1 MRAVPRD
8 FCMPLGQLGPVTVAT
23 PYKPMHADVVL
34 IGFIDGRLEPG
45 GARHRWQAWHQ
56 SLALAQRENVQ
67 VTRLELLHTRGQVG
81 LAGRIQADI
90 AEVAPQVRVNLTR
103 IELPDMA
110 ELGAVQEALREW
122 ARSYP
127 FDPRREQYWTPLC
140 SDLQVAQLG
149 LCLLLESPVIRGVML
164 YSTPQGVTA
173 SGANLVRL
181 DADGAPDAV
190 ARRNGAAPVLA
201 PAPTPV
207 QAIGGGGFIT
217 RNARFAGMIEQ
228 IERVAM
234 RSRAPV
240 LLIGPTGVGKS
251 MLARRMYDLKKEHG
265 QLDGLFVEVNCATLR
280 GDGTASALFGHKRG
294 SFTGAA
300 SDRSGLLLT
309 AHRGLLFLDEIGD
322 LNPEAQTM
330 LLKAIEEKRFLP
342 FGADTEVASD
352 FQLVAG
358 TNRDLHADVA
368 AGRFRDDL
376 FARINLWTYE
386 LPGLA
391 HRPDDIEP
399 NVERLLALQGRD
411 GTRAARFEPA
421 ARTRYLE
428 FARSEEALW
437 SGNFRDLNASVT
449 RLATL
454 AEGAAIGEDLVQDE
468 IERLRRLWRG
478 TTGGRDLAQVE
489 LLLGPERFAGLDLFE
504 QIQLEAVLKVCRRS
518 TTMSDAGRRLFQ
530 VTRRQRSVVND
541 ADRLRKYLHRY
552 GLTWQIVR
560 TDEP

>member
-1 MRAVPRD
+1 
-8 FCMPLGQLGPVTVAT
+8 MPLGQLGPVTVAT
-23 PYKPMHADVVL
+23 PYSLMHADVVL

-45 GARHRWQAWHQ
+45 GARHRWEAWHQ
-56 SLALAQRENVQ
+56 CMALAQREQVQ
-67 VTRLELLHTRGQVG
+67 VTRMELLHTRGQG
-81 LAGRIQADI
+81 ALAERIRTDI
-90 AEVAPQVRVNLTR
+90 AGAAPRVQVSLTP
-103 IELPDMA
+103 IDLPDMA
-110 ELGAVQEALREW
+110 ELRAVQEALREW

-127 FDPRREQYWTPLC
+127 FDPQREQYWTPLC

-164 YSTPQGVTA
+164 QDSTQGSTA
-173 SGANLVRL
+173 VGAKLVRL
-181 DADGAPDAV
+181 DDGCAPEA
-190 ARRNGAAPVLA
+190 APRRNGTSHSPAPSPA
-201 PAPTPV
+201 PGPTPV
-207 QAIGGGGFIT
+207 QAIGGGAFIT

-251 MLARRMYDLKKEHG
+251 MLARRMYDLKKAHE

-309 AHRGLLFLDEIGD
+309 ANRGLLFLDEIGD
-322 LNPEAQTM
+322 LNLEAQTM

-342 FGADTEVASD
+342 FGGDTAVASD

-391 HRPDDIEP
+391 QRPDDIEP
-399 NVERLLALQGRD
+399 NVERLLAQQGRE
-411 GTRAARFEPA
+411 GARAARFEPA
-421 ARTRYLE
+421 ARTHYLE

-437 SGNFRDLNASVT
+437 NGNFRDLNASVT

-454 AEGAAIGEDLVQDE
+454 AEGAAIGEGLVQDE

>member
-1 MRAVPRD
+1 
-8 FCMPLGQLGPVTVAT
+8 MPPGQLGPVTVAT

-56 SLALAQRENVQ
+56 CLALAQHENVQ
-67 VTRLELLHTRGQVG
+67 VTRVELLHTRGQGEV
-81 LAGRIQADI
+81 AARSQADI

-103 IELPDMA
+103 IELADMA
-110 ELGAVQEALREW
+110 ELGAVRDALREW
-122 ARSYP
+122 ARGYP

-164 YSTPQGVTA
+164 HTTSQGTQA
-173 SGANLVRL
+173 AGANLVRL
-181 DADGAPDAV
+181 DADGIPEVAP
-190 ARRNGAAPVLA
+190 RRNGSTPTLA

-251 MLARRMYDLKKEHG
+251 MLARRMYDLKKAHG
-265 QLDGLFVEVNCATLR
+265 QIDGLFVEVNCATLR
-280 GDGTASALFGHKRG
+280 GDGTAAALFGHKRG

-309 AHRGLLFLDEIGD
+309 ANRGLLFLDEIGD

-342 FGADTEVASD
+342 FGADIEVASD

-391 HRPDDIEP
+391 QRPDDIEP
-399 NVERLLALQGRD
+399 NVERLLAQQGRD
-411 GTRAARFEPA
+411 GARAARFEPA

-454 AEGAAIGEDLVQDE
+454 AEGAAIGEDLVQGE

>member
-1 MRAVPRD
+1 M
-8 FCMPLGQLGPVTVAT
+8 
-23 PYKPMHADVVL
+23 
-34 IGFIDGRLEPG
+34 
-45 GARHRWQAWHQ
+45 
-56 SLALAQRENVQ
+56 ALARREGVQ
-67 VTRLELLHTRGQVG
+67 VTRMELLHTRGQRA
-81 LAGRIQADI
+81 LAERIRVDI
-90 AEVAPQVRVNLTR
+90 ARAAPRVQVSLTP
-103 IELPDMA
+103 IDLSDTA
-110 ELGAVQEALREW
+110 ELNAVQEALREW
-122 ARSYP
+122 ARTYP
-127 FDPRREQYWTPLC
+127 FDAQREQYWTPLC
-140 SDLQVAQLG
+140 SDLQAAQLG
-149 LCLLLESPVIRGVML
+149 LCLLLESPVIRGVMML
-164 YSTPQGVTA
+164 NTPGGTTA
-173 SGANLVRL
+173 VGANLVRL
-181 DADGAPDAV
+181 DADGTPEAAL
-190 ARRNGAAPVLA
+190 RRNGTMPS
-201 PAPTPV
+201 PTPV
-207 QAIGGGGFIT
+207 QAIGGGAFIT

-251 MLARRMYDLKKEHG
+251 MLARRMYDLKKAHE

-309 AHRGLLFLDEIGD
+309 ANRGLLFLDEIGD
-322 LNPEAQTM
+322 LNLEAQTM

-342 FGADTEVASD
+342 FGGDTAVASD

-391 HRPDDIEP
+391 QRADDIEP

-411 GTRAARFEPA
+411 GTRAARFEPT

-428 FARSEEALW
+428 FSRSEEALW

-518 TTMSDAGRRLFQ
+518 STMSDAGRRLFQ

>member
-1 MRAVPRD
+1 M
-8 FCMPLGQLGPVTVAT
+8 
-23 PYKPMHADVVL
+23 
-34 IGFIDGRLEPG
+34 
-45 GARHRWQAWHQ
+45 
-56 SLALAQRENVQ
+56 ALAQRENVQ
-67 VTRLELLHTRGQVG
+67 VTRMELLHTRGQRS
-81 LAGRIQADI
+81 LAERIRVDL
-90 AEVAPQVRVNLTR
+90 AEVAPRVKVSLTP
-103 IELPDMA
+103 IDLADTAELP
-110 ELGAVQEALREW
+110 AVQEALREW
-122 ARSYP
+122 ARGYP
-127 FDPRREQYWTPLC
+127 FDPQREQYWTPLC
-140 SDLQVAQLG
+140 SDLQAAQLG
-149 LCLLLESPVIRGVML
+149 LCLLLESPVIRGIML
-164 YSTPQGVTA
+164 LATDHGTTA
-173 SGANLVRL
+173 VGANLVRFE
-181 DADGAPDAV
+181 ANGGTEPA
-190 ARRNGAAPVLA
+190 ARRNGTAPEPM
-201 PAPTPV
+201 PA
-207 QAIGGGGFIT
+207 QAIGGGAFLT

-251 MLARRMYDLKKEHG
+251 QLARRMYDIKKAHG
-265 QLDGLFVEVNCATLR
+265 QLDGSFVEVNCATLR

-309 AHRGLLFLDEIGD
+309 ANRGLLFLDEIGD

-342 FGADTEVASD
+342 FGADIAVASD

-391 HRPDDIEP
+391 RRPDDIEP
-399 NVERLLALQGRD
+399 NVDRLLAQQGRD
-411 GTRAARFEPA
+411 GARPARFEPA

-428 FARSEEALW
+428 FACSEEALW

-454 AEGAAIGEDLVQDE
+454 AEGSPIGEDLVQDE

-478 TTGGRDLAQVE
+478 SAGNRDLSQVE
-489 LLLGPERFAGLDLFE
+489 QLLGPERFAGLDLFE
-504 QIQLEAVLKVCRRS
+504 QIQLDAVLKVCRRS

-530 VTRRQRSVVND
+530 VTRRQRSVIND
-541 ADRLRKYLHRY
+541 DDRLHKYLHRY

-560 TDEP
+560 TGEPGS

>member
-1 MRAVPRD
+1 
-8 FCMPLGQLGPVTVAT
+8 
-23 PYKPMHADVVL
+23 MHTEDVVL
-34 IGFIDGRLEPG
+34 IGFVDGRLEPG
-45 GARHRWQAWHQ
+45 GARHRWDAWHQ
-56 SLALAQRENVQ
+56 SMALAERENAR
-67 VTRLELLHTRGQVG
+67 VTRLEMLHTRGMGALSEQIRAD
-81 LAGRIQADI
+81 LAT
-90 AEVAPQVRVNLTR
+90 VAPEVKVVLTP
-103 IELPDMA
+103 IDLADESELR
-110 ELGAVQEALREW
+110 EVQDALREW
-122 ARSYP
+122 TRRYP
-127 FDPRREQYWTPLC
+127 FNPQREQYWTPLC
-140 SDLQVAQLG
+140 SDLEAAQLG

-164 YSTPQGVTA
+164 QNTSGGTTA
-173 SGANLVRL
+173 VGANLTRM
-181 DADGAPDAV
+181 GANGTMEQTP
-190 ARRNGAAPVLA
+190 RRSSWSSGL
-201 PAPTPV
+201 TQV
-207 QAIGGGGFIT
+207 QTIGGGAFVT
-217 RNARFAGMIEQ
+217 RTARFAAMIEQ

-251 MLARRMYDLKKEHG
+251 LLARRMYDLKRVNA

-309 AHRGLLFLDEIGD
+309 ANRGLLFLDEIGD
-322 LNPEAQTM
+322 LNAEAQTM

-391 HRPDDIEP
+391 RRPDDIEP
-399 NVERLLALQGRD
+399 NVDRLLGQQARD
-411 GTRAARFEPA
+411 GARAARFEPT

-428 FARSEEALW
+428 FARSEAALW
-437 SGNFRDLNASVT
+437 NGNFRDLNASVT

-454 AEGAAIGEDLVQDE
+454 ADALPISDDLVQDE

-478 TTGGRDLAQVE
+478 ANGGRDLTQVE
-489 LLLGPERFAGLDLFE
+489 SLLGTERFTGLDLFE
-504 QIQLEAVLKVCRRS
+504 QVQLDAVLKVCRRS

-552 GLTWQIVR
+552 GLTWQLVR
-560 TDEP
+560 TTEPMA

>member
-1 MRAVPRD
+1 
-8 FCMPLGQLGPVTVAT
+8 
-23 PYKPMHADVVL
+23 MHADVVL

-67 VTRLELLHTRGQVG
+67 VTRMELLHTRGQG
-81 LAGRIQADI
+81 ALAARIQADI
-90 AEVAPQVRVNLTR
+90 AEVAPQVQVSLTR
-103 IELPDMA
+103 IELADMA
-110 ELGAVQEALREW
+110 ELSEVQHALRDW
-122 ARSYP
+122 ARGYP

-149 LCLLLESPVIRGVML
+149 LCLLLESSAIRGVML
-164 YSTPQGVTA
+164 YTSAQGTTA
-173 SGANLVRL
+173 TGANLVRL
-181 DADGAPDAV
+181 DADGAS
-190 ARRNGAAPVLA
+190 RRNGATPA

-207 QAIGGGGFIT
+207 QAIGGGAFIT

-251 MLARRMYDLKKEHG
+251 MLARRMYDLKKAHE

-309 AHRGLLFLDEIGD
+309 ANRGLLFLDEIGD
-322 LNPEAQTM
+322 LNAEAQTM

-342 FGADTEVASD
+342 FGADTAVASD

-391 HRPDDIEP
+391 TRPDDIEP
-399 NVERLLALQGRD
+399 NVDRLLALQGRD
-411 GTRAARFEPA
+411 ASRAARFEPA

-454 AEGAAIGEDLVQDE
+454 AEGAAVGEDLVQDE

-518 TTMSDAGRRLFQ
+518 STMSDAGRRLFQ

>member
-1 MRAVPRD
+1 M
-8 FCMPLGQLGPVTVAT
+8 
-23 PYKPMHADVVL
+23 
-34 IGFIDGRLEPG
+34 
-45 GARHRWQAWHQ
+45 
-56 SLALAQRENVQ
+56 ALAQRENAQ
-67 VTRLELLHTRGQVG
+67 VTRMELLHTRGQRA
-81 LAGRIQADI
+81 LAERIRVDI
-90 AEVAPQVRVNLTR
+90 AEVAPGVKVSFTPIDLADTA
-103 IELPDMA
+103 ELP
-110 ELGAVQEALREW
+110 AVQEALREW

-140 SDLQVAQLG
+140 SDLQAAQLG

-164 YSTPQGVTA
+164 LSTTQGTTA
-173 SGANLVRL
+173 VGANLVRL
-181 DADGAPDAV
+181 DADGGTEPAV
-190 ARRNGAAPVLA
+190 RRNDEAPG
-201 PAPTPV
+201 PTAGPLPV
-207 QAIGGGGFIT
+207 QAIGGGAFIT

-251 MLARRMYDLKKEHG
+251 LLARRMYDLKKAHG
-265 QLDGLFVEVNCATLR
+265 QFDGAFVEVNCATLR

-309 AHRGLLFLDEIGD
+309 ANRGLLFLDEIGD

-342 FGADTEVASD
+342 FGADTAVASD

-368 AGRFRDDL
+368 AGRFREDL

-391 HRPDDIEP
+391 RRSDDIEP
-399 NVERLLALQGRD
+399 NVDRLLAQQGRD
-411 GTRAARFEPA
+411 GARAARFEPA

-437 SGNFRDLNASVT
+437 SGNFRDLNASVM

-454 AEGAAIGEDLVQDE
+454 AEGAAIGDGLVQDE

-518 TTMSDAGRRLFQ
+518 STMSDAGRRLFQ